1 MSNWVW
7 VLGVFGAQIE
17 ILTIEMSSMPTS
29 APVPNGDRTQICNGD
44 FMQLTGAEQFGTGLT
59 STSCSSTCHWVVSTV
74 DVAASDTCFE
84 MRTRHRGWRVDES
97 HWRAGQGE
105 PDRRVGR
112 ED

>member
-1 MSNWVW
+1 
-7 VLGVFGAQIE
+7 
-17 ILTIEMSSMPTS
+17 MPTS

-84 MRTRHRGWRVDES
+84 MRTRHRGWRVMS
-97 HWRAGQGE
+97 HIGGRG
-105 PDRRVGR
+105 RVNR
-112 ED
+112 TVAWVERTDV